1 MKDRYGRV
9 FEENEIRNADC
20 ISFID
25 FKCLNEFGE
34 DELVLI
40 TDTDGGKR
48 VYLFSDL
55 QEQLKAGHYCRL
67 PDPLTKQDI
76 LNQIPEFKA
85 AIQFEENAV
94 HYNAYILDQYP
105 HLIQLLKIYVE
116 EVLNIKDEM
125 AGKGTLLNIIQANH
139 SPRLAEFYQNVA
151 NLPVEVR
158 DALYSLFI
166 TNRTLYKMRN
176 REGNGNF
183 IYFPVKWIPA
193 VGNLREQFDY
203 KSMTERGYYTPFPH
217 RNVRLS
223 DVISNPEDACMHS
236 WGMDILNMLL
246 EYHVGSNKEFS
257 IFNPATNWIAYRMEQ
272 DLRHRV
278 EKSITQP
285 LHPQKGKYVFEQV
298 KKVTAPGFSLSSMPP
313 EHNTPES
320 VAMLTKLD
328 KACEKYMQHLLEKMN
343 INGPFIDYPLPATLV
358 AQNRCSDDKLIN
370 KYKAVYQ
377 LYESLHA
384 SGPGIDN
391 NSRINQ
397 FAQRYNEEDRQ
408 NTIAAHRNGAGI
420 RFLNVLFS
428 ILTLGGKNLV
438 THWITGGYYGFW
450 DSRGA
455 VFSKD
460 VTENLTAYNVGLT
473 S

>member
-1 MKDRYGRV
+1 MKDRYGRL

-20 ISFID
+20 ISFTD
-25 FKCLNEFGE
+25 FKSLHEFGE

-40 TDTDGGKR
+40 TDADGGKR

-55 QEQLKAGHYCRL
+55 QEQLKSGHYCRL
-67 PDPLTKQDI
+67 TDPMTRQDI

-85 AIQFEENAV
+85 AIHFEENAV

-105 HLIQLLKIYVE
+105 HLIQLLKTYVE
-116 EVLNIKDEM
+116 EVLNIQDEK

-139 SPRLAEFYQNVA
+139 SPRLAEFYQEVA
-151 NLPVEVR
+151 DLPVEER

-166 TNRTLYKMRN
+166 TNRTVYKMRN
-176 REGNGNF
+176 RDGNYL
-183 IYFPVKWIPA
+183 YFPAKWIPT
-193 VGNLREQFDY
+193 VGNLREQLDY
-203 KSMTERGYYTPFPH
+203 KSMIERGYYTPFPH

-246 EYHVGSNKEFS
+246 EYHVGSNKEFR
-257 IFNPATNWIAYRMEQ
+257 IFNPATNCIAHRMEQ

-285 LHPQKGKYVFEQV
+285 LHPQKGKYVFEQA
-298 KKVTAPGFSLSSMPP
+298 KKVTAPGFFLSSMTP
-313 EHNTPES
+313 EHNTAES
-320 VAMLTKLD
+320 VVMLTKLN
-328 KACEKYMQHLLEKMN
+328 KACEKYMQHLLNKMN
-343 INGPFIDYPLPATLV
+343 VNGLFIDYPLPATLV

-370 KYKAVYQ
+370 KYKAVYE
-377 LYESLHA
+377 LYESLHVC
-384 SGPGIDN
+384 GPGIDN

-397 FAQRYNEEDRQ
+397 FAERYNEENRQ
-408 NTIAAHRNGAGI
+408 NTIAEHRDGAGI

-428 ILTLGGKNLV
+428 ILTVGIKNLV

-455 VFSKD
+455 SFNNEAGD
-460 VTENLTAYNVGLT
+460 CLTAYTAAV
-473 S
+473 